1 MTKEPPKLLSARAF
15 QAVARRQLGVPHPVE
30 SAALSAK
37 LPCKDCAM
45 DSFEWNKIF
54 GAVLGTVL
62 FIVSLNM
69 LINGLMTPH
78 KAETPGMEVA
88 VAEEGGETGGQAATP
103 VADIKPDWGTV
114 IPAADI
120 AAGEK
125 LMSRCQQCH
134 DFTKGGPN
142 KIGPNLYGIIGA
154 KHAQVAGYAYS
165 PAFNALKDKDWT
177 YDDFY
182 AFMKSPKSAIP
193 GTKMSFAGLSKQS
206 DRIALIAYIRTLSDN
221 PLAIP
226 APNPV
231 APAAEA
237 APADAATPAEGAAPT
252 GETPATEGAVPADA
266 AKPATPP
273 GGSK

>member
-1 MTKEPPKLLSARAF
+1 
-15 QAVARRQLGVPHPVE
+15 
-30 SAALSAK
+30 
-37 LPCKDCAM
+37 M

-62 FIVSLNM
+62 FIASLNI
-69 LINGLMTPH
+69 LVNGMTAPP
-78 KAETPGMEVA
+78 KAEKPGMEVA
-88 VAEEGGETGGQAATP
+88 GAEETGETGGAATTV
-103 VADIKPDWGTV
+103 VADVKPDWGTV

-125 LMSRCQQCH
+125 VHVRCQQCH

-142 KIGPNLYGIIGA
+142 KIGPNLWGIIGA

-182 AFMKSPKSAIP
+182 AFMKSPKGAIA
-193 GTKMSFAGLSKQS
+193 GTKMSFAGLSKQA
-206 DRIALIAYIRTLSDN
+206 DRINLIAYMRTLSDS

-231 APAAEA
+231 APPADPAAAEGATPPA
-237 APADAATPAEGAAPT
+237 AEGAATAPAEGAAPAEAPPPAAEAPKP
-252 GETPATEGAVPADA
+252 ETPAAPA
-266 AKPATPP
+266 
-273 GGSK
+273 GSDKK